1 MDFNGL
7 IDFLQNRMSMS
18 HIYQPLLI
26 KSLVESGGASTL
38 RQLALQFLSQ
48 DESQV
53 QYYED
58 RLKKMPIPVLKRHNI
73 IDKDGDLVSLAIK
86 KLTLEQKAQI
96 KMICEQKIQEYIFK
110 RGIGIWDYRMLDSNP
125 IPDSLYYRVLKESG
139 GRCALCGATKKERP
153 LQVDHIKPRSKGGKT
168 VYENLQVLCSKCNQ
182 TKSNKDHTSFINELG
197 SENHP
202 ECRFCGERIKN
213 RIVDEIDTVVTILD
227 KYPVTDGHHLII
239 PKRHTE
245 DWFSMTEKEKKD
257 ADSLIQILKAR
268 LSEADK
274 KITGF
279 NIGVNCGESAGQTI
293 FHAHIHLIPRRNG
306 DIEDP
311 TGGVRAVIPDK
322 INYRI
327 RG

>member
-1 MDFNGL
+1 MKFDTL

-26 KSLVESGGASTL
+26 KCLVDSGGTSTL
-38 RQLALQFLSQ
+38 RQLAYQFLSQ

-58 RLKKMPIPVLKRHNI
+58 RLKKMPIPVLKKHDVI
-73 IDKDGDLVSLAIK
+73 IRDGELVSLATK

-96 KMICEQKIQEYIFK
+96 KMICEHKIQEYVVK
-110 RGIGIWDYRMLDSNP
+110 RGIGIWDYRMLDNNP
-125 IPDSLYYRVLKESG
+125 IPDSLYYRVLKDSG

-182 TKSNKDHTSFINELG
+182 TKSNKDDTGFRNALETDEVSG
-197 SENHP
+197 
-202 ECRFCGERIKN
+202 CRFCFSQIRD
-213 RIVDEIDTVVTILD
+213 RMVDDFDTVLAILD
-227 KYPVTDGHHLII
+227 KYPVTYGHHLII

-245 DWFSMTEKEKKD
+245 DWFSLSDKERRD
-257 ADSLIQILKAR
+257 SDSLIQIIKNK
-268 LSEADK
+268 LSESDET
-274 KITGF
+274 ITGF

-293 FHAHIHLIPRRNG
+293 FHTHIHLIPRRNG
-306 DIEDP
+306 DISDP
-311 TGGVRAVIPDK
+311 IGGVRGVIPEK
-322 INYRI
+322 MNYRI
-327 RG
+327 ST